1 MQGSVHRTAARR
13 RSWGRT
19 LKATAAATTTTTTD
33 DDEAGAA
40 GIIFS
45 ANLY

>member
-19 LKATAAATTTTTTD
+19 LKATATTTATATTD

>member
-19 LKATAAATTTTTTD
+19 LKATTTTTTTTTTD

-40 GIIFS
+40 IFS